1 MAIVGYNDTADL
13 TAYAAAR
20 GIALTEDEAVLL
32 TRSLDW
38 LELQPFSGAKT
49 DPLQALEWPR
59 TGITGVADDVVPDK
73 IKTAQIVCAL
83 IYNSGG
89 DPLAAIEPFITQES
103 VAGAVSVSYSDKG
116 PVSPIYTQL
125 NLLLRDYVGGNN
137 SGSGSNQFAV
147 GRA

>member
-20 GIALTEDEAVLL
+20 GITLTATEDVLL

-49 DPLQALEWPR
+49 DPLQPIEWPR

-73 IKTAQIVCAL
+73 IKTAQLVCAL

-89 DPLAAIEPFITQES
+89 DPLAAIEPFVTQES

-116 PVSPIYTQL
+116 VMSPIYTQL
-125 NLLLRDYVGGNN
+125 NMLLRDYVGGND
-137 SGSGSNQFAV
+137 SGSGANQFLVA
-147 GRA
+147 RA